1 MAKKQDGTSTNIE
14 KFVNRLYKK
23 TINRYPR
30 DEEEKSFITSYE
42 GKGLEEA
49 VREFFLG
56 ERFETYSNKDY
67 VVALFR
73 GIMDVEPDEERFK
86 FWCNKMEIRSKT
98 GVINGFFLSDEWK
111 GLCEKYGI
119 SV

>member
-1 MAKKQDGTSTNIE
+1 MAKKQDTTDIE

-30 DEEEKSFITSYE
+30 DEEEEAFIASVE
-42 GKGLEEA
+42 KRGIEES

-56 ERFETYSNKDY
+56 ERFETYSNKAF
-67 VVALFR
+67 VTALFK
-73 GIMDVEPDEERFK
+73 GIMDIVPDEERFA
-86 FWCNKMEIRSKT
+86 FWCRKMEIRSKV

-111 GLCEKYGI
+111 ALCKTYGI
-119 SV
+119 NV